1 VGTKEVATLDKD
13 NGPLIRRIVSKMKT
27 NLIGTKPVYRNDVA
41 AMSMVDQLAG
51 FVVGTKYED
60 LSDTAIHQA
69 KIRILDALAC
79 AIGALD
85 GDPIKM
91 IRAQINEFGGEGLCT
106 LIGGGRTAPDRAA
119 LYNSALVRYL
129 DFNDSYLAKGETCH
143 PSDNLGALLAACEYG
158 DGSGKDLLTALAVA
172 YQVLCRLSDV
182 APVRAKG
189 FDHTTLG
196 AFAVAAGVAKA
207 LDLDEDKTANAIAI
221 SGTAFNALRVTRTGT
236 LSNWKGLAYPNTAF
250 GALHATFLAMRG
262 ITGPPEVFE
271 GNKGLMDTITGP
283 FELDWSKE
291 NLEGITQTIVK
302 KYNAEVHSQSTIEGV
317 LELKQEYGF
326 TGADIRQIDIEIFD
340 VAYNIIGGGEE
351 GEKITVHTKEDA
363 DHSLPYIVAVA
374 ILDDQVMPA
383 QYLSERIES
392 QDVQSLLRRV
402 IVRPLDDFSR
412 RFPAEMPS
420 RIHITLNDGRV
431 LTREK
436 RDYEGFLTHP
446 MGWNTVIKKFE
457 QLSQARISPQLQ
469 REIEDA
475 VANLE
480 NIQVSE
486 LMSLLGKI

>member
-1 VGTKEVATLDKD
+1 
-13 NGPLIRRIVSKMKT
+13 MKT
-27 NLIGTKPVYRNDVA
+27 NLIGTKPVYGNDTA
-41 AMSMVDQLAG
+41 AMPMVDQLAA

-60 LSDTAIHQA
+60 LSEAALYQE

-91 IRAQINEFGGEGLCT
+91 IRAQITDFGGEGLST
-106 LIGGGRTAPDRAA
+106 LVGGGRTAPDRAA

-143 PSDNLGALLAACEYG
+143 PSDNIGAILAACEYA
-158 DGSGKDLLTALAVA
+158 DRNGKDLLTSLAVA
-172 YQVLCRLSDV
+172 YQVQCRLSDV

-189 FDHTTLG
+189 FDHTTQG
-196 AFAVAAGVAKA
+196 SFAVAAGVARA
-207 LDLDEDKTANAIAI
+207 LELDQPKTANAIAI
-221 SGTAFNALRVTRTGT
+221 SGTAFNALRVTRTGA

-250 GALHATFLAMRG
+250 GALHAAFLAMRG
-262 ITGPPEVFE
+262 ITGPGEVFE
-271 GNKGLMDTITGP
+271 GNKGFMDAISGP

-291 NLEGITQTIVK
+291 DLDRIPQTIVK
-302 KYNAEVHSQSTIEGV
+302 RYNAEIHSQSTIEGV

-326 TGADIRQIDIEIFD
+326 TGADIHRIDIDIFD

-351 GEKITVHTKEDA
+351 GEKIKVHTKEEA

-374 ILDDQVMPA
+374 ILDNQVMPE
-383 QYLSERIES
+383 QYLPERIKRA
-392 QDVQSLLRRV
+392 DVQTLLRKV
-402 IVRPLDDFSR
+402 IVRPLDSFSR

-420 RIHITLNDGRV
+420 RIRITLNDGRV

-436 RDYEGFLTHP
+436 RDYEGFLTRP
-446 MGWNTVIKKFE
+446 MGWNTITKKFE
-457 QLSQARISPQLQ
+457 QLSQARIAPQLQ
-469 REIEDA
+469 GEIEEA

-486 LMSLLGKI
+486 LTSLLGKIE